1 MSPRILTVPLSR
13 RGLLGGG
20 AALLAGCA
28 HKPSPMRLAPGLPG
42 SPVAPVTGP
51 SVGYQGPVPVR
62 AHERLWDVE
71 KAMAGPTGLQSAPL
85 VIVGGGLSGLAL
97 AWRLR
102 DLKPVL
108 IEHESRVGG
117 HSQGQDWD
125 GLAFSVGAAYFAQA
139 PAGSLLSREFYRP
152 LGLHRAWRVAGPED
166 TVMQGGKAV
175 ASFWEGTTDPA
186 AAPDFTRVAD
196 HFRQVSEE
204 AYPDM
209 PPGEWQVLNSE
220 QLAALDRQS
229 FREALV
235 AATGPLH
242 PHVEALLQYY
252 CYSSLGGTLDE
263 ISAAAGYNFYCAEM
277 EGNCTLPGG
286 NSRVA
291 ERLLAELLASGVD
304 VRTERTVVRVR
315 LGDNAVAVTVA
326 GGEQPL
332 VINADRVVM
341 ACPKFACARV
351 VYDLPVEQAEA
362 MRRIKYRAYL
372 VANVLI
378 DAPGPSETMGMYL
391 LDPPSDGFTDF
402 VVAEWAA
409 GGHPSRS
416 VLTLYRALPTDGG
429 RASVFDDA
437 SFEVQRAAFMAQV
450 QPLMS
455 SLGIGGAP
463 IYDLRIQ
470 RWGHALPLA
479 ARGLVADGTLAL
491 ARRPVDGRVFFCN
504 QDDWALPA
512 LETCLVRALEVE
524 AEVRERIAA
533 R

>member
-1 MSPRILTVPLSR
+1 MSRRILTFPLSR

-28 HKPSPMRLAPGLPG
+28 HKPSPMVLTEGLPG

-51 SVGYQGPVPVR
+51 SVGFMGPVPGR

-71 KAMAGPTGLQSAPL
+71 KAMAGPTGLQRAPL

-108 IEHESRVGG
+108 IEHESRFGG
-117 HSQGQDWD
+117 NSQGQDWD

-152 LGLHRAWRVAGPED
+152 LGLHRAWRVSEPED
-166 TVMQGGKAV
+166 TVMHAGKAV
-175 ASFWEGTTDPA
+175 PGFWEGATDPA
-186 AAPDFTRVAD
+186 AAEAFVRVAE
-196 HFRQVSEE
+196 HFGQVSEE

-209 PPGEWQVLNSE
+209 PPGEWQVLSE
-220 QLAALDRQS
+220 AQLADLDKQS
-229 FREALV
+229 FRDALV

-242 PHVEALLQYY
+242 PHVEALLQHY
-252 CYSSLGGTLDE
+252 CYSAFGGSLDE
-263 ISAAAGYNFYCAEM
+263 ISAAAGYNFYCAEF
-277 EGNCTLPGG
+277 EGNCALPGG
-286 NSRVA
+286 NSRAA
-291 ERLLAELLASGVD
+291 ERMLADLVAAGADL
-304 VRTERTVVRVR
+304 RTERTVLRVR
-315 LGDNAVAVTVA
+315 LGDNGVAVTVA

-332 VINADRVVM
+332 VINADAVVM
-341 ACPKFACARV
+341 ACPKFACTRV
-351 VYDLPVEQAEA
+351 VYDLPADQLEA
-362 MRRIKYRAYL
+362 MRKIRYRAYL
-372 VANVLI
+372 VANALI
-378 DAPGPSETMGMYL
+378 EAPGPSETMGMYL

-409 GGHPSRS
+409 GGHASRS

-429 RASVFDDA
+429 RAALLDDA
-437 SFEVQRAAFMAQV
+437 SFEAHRAAFMAQLG
-450 QPLMS
+450 PLMT
-455 SLGIGGAP
+455 SLGIGAAP

-479 ARGLVADGTLAL
+479 AKGLVADGTLAT
-491 ARRPVDGRVFFCN
+491 ARRPLDGRVFFCN

-524 AEVRERIAA
+524 AEVRR
-533 R
+533 RL